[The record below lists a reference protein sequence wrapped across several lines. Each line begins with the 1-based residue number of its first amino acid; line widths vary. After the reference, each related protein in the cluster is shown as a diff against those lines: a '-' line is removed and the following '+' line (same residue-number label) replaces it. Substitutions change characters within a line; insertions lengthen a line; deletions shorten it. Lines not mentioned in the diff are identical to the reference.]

1 MIHTLYR
8 LIPRFRFATTLGSS
22 NVASGNQ
29 TSATQSNPIPVYLRP
44 YEAKKYEVP
53 SSKIKLTTGYS
64 FLDVEPMPR
73 AKIMKLCYTILDKLK
88 AEIPEGVLYRIYTEE
103 KLKYIMRITDEIEDI
118 RQLEEEFG
126 FEQIE
131 FLIQQLAKEVD
142 LVDQMKYYKP
152 WEKTQDDST
161 FELLRQ
167 PHPALKHQRN
177 EKPSREQTKFIGN

>member
-1 MIHTLYR
+1 MIQTFIR
-8 LIPRFRFATTLGSS
+8 LIPKMKFSTKIGSS
-22 NVASGNQ
+22 NVSTGSN
-29 TSATQSNPIPVYLRP
+29 TSAKQSNPTPVYLRQ
-44 YEAKKYEVP
+44 YDAKKYEVP

-88 AEIPEGVLYRIYTEE
+88 TEIPENVLYRIYTEE

-177 EKPSREQTKFIGN
+177 EKPSREQTKFIGH